1 MKVSI
6 LITIL
11 SAFSLVNC
19 QQKKE
24 SKSFEGVI
32 TYNITFV
39 PKTDY
44 KEYINY
50 QKQKFGEK
58 MNLYI
63 YGDGSFIKEYLN
75 TGSKGY
81 QFALYNANDKEVCAK
96 WKNID
101 EVHCISS
108 LISSTSLVNEKE
120 LPSEQ
125 ILNESCKGYNISMLE
140 PKSGQ
145 QISLSYFYPEND
157 LYINPELYS
166 NFKDGF
172 YNIVMQ
178 KMKAPYYKF
187 IMDMGKYEIIYDVE
201 KVEKMRL
208 DKTKIEAIKSS
219 ISK

>member
-1 MKVSI
+1 MKINI
-6 LITIL
+6 LTIVL
-11 SAFSLVNC
+11 FTFSFLNC
-19 QQKKE
+19 QEKQM
-24 SKSFEGVI
+24 KSFEGVI
-32 TYNITFV
+32 KYNITFV
-39 PKTDY
+39 SKTDD
-44 KEYINY
+44 KEYIKY
-50 QKQKFGEK
+50 QKQKFGDK
-58 MNLYI
+58 IDLYV
-63 YGDGSFIKEYLN
+63 YENGSFVKEYSN
-75 TGSKGY
+75 TGNKGY
-81 QFALYNANDKEVCAK
+81 QFVLYNPKNQEVCAK
-96 WKNID
+96 WKNLD
-101 EVHCISS
+101 EVYCTSS
-108 LISSTSLVNEKE
+108 LISSTSLLNEKE

-125 ILNESCKGYNISMLE
+125 ILNESCKGYSISMVE

-172 YNIVMQ
+172 YNIAMQ

-187 IMDMGKYEIIYDVE
+187 IMDMGKYEIIYEVE